1 MLGSFPMKRHEKDV
15 AQRLLEDYLEYVESW
30 RLETSQRPDRR
41 NVVVL
46 DVMQYRV
53 LPHRRRVDRVATP
66 ETPAATLP

>member
-1 MLGSFPMKRHEKDV
+1 MKRHEKDV
-15 AQRLLEDYLEYVESW
+15 AQRLLEDYLEFIESW

-53 LPHRRRVDRVATP
+53 LAHRRAVRVATP

>member
-1 MLGSFPMKRHEKDV
+1 MKRHEKDV
-15 AQRLLEDYLEYVESW
+15 AQRLLEEYLEFVESW
-30 RLETSQRPDRR
+30 RLETLQRADRR

-53 LPHRRRVDRVATP
+53 LPHRRTVRVSTP